1 MMKLSDLLGPTAKL
15 AHIRPP
21 GPSYAEW
28 HRFLAECEEAGLAST
43 EANARGISTGLLAS
57 PLGYALL
64 RRWRWL
70 KEAEDRGIPYAQA
83 EAAFEAAIDRDRD
96 ALIGTAKEQDRHR
109 AAAIAETEKKRDG
122 KSSDEASLSGSYDFF
137 DEAMAASRDASG

>member
-1 MMKLSDLLGPTAKL
+1 MNTLRELLGPTASL

-28 HRFLAECEEAGLAST
+28 HRFLREAEEAGLAST
-43 EANARGISTGLLAS
+43 TGSARGVSSGLLAS

-70 KEAEDRGIPYAQA
+70 KESEDRGIPYAEA

-96 ALIGTAKEQDRHR
+96 ALIGTAKEQDRRR
-109 AAAIAETEKKRDG
+109 AAAIAETEKKRKGDDVNVAAIG
-122 KSSDEASLSGSYDFF
+122 HKFF
-137 DEAMAASRDASG
+137 DEAMAAARDASS